1 MGHQIQVLQQE
12 VTKVQVLLSLVSQQ
26 RVAAEA
32 VLNKVVLDYQV
43 VLVVA
48 VVKDKVLAQVFLD
61 KEIQVDEAAVAA
73 AEAAAVVLLTLVQV
87 SLLETEQLTLVMVS
101 LMQEAAVVVTQVQ
114 QLHQTQ
120 VVAAEVKITVVVNQV
135 LLIEAAVVAD

>member
-1 MGHQIQVLQQE
+1 
-12 VTKVQVLLSLVSQQ
+12 
-26 RVAAEA
+26 
-32 VLNKVVLDYQV
+32 
-43 VLVVA
+43 
-48 VVKDKVLAQVFLD
+48 
-61 KEIQVDEAAVAA
+61 VAA

-135 LLIEAAVVAD
+135 LLIEAVVVAD